1 MNNTNTQSWIENSN
15 CQSTCRGMIWKL
27 SHNTGIC
34 TYVVLCMYITQLSI
48 TIVRFH
54 GVWLD
59 FRRTKVGVCI
69 WCSCVLFT
77 GKKYTLSFY
86 HWCQKINEAAFL
98 KVKAPLY
105 SCLLITFCPPKV
117 GQLIGICKP
126 SIRDNPRVCGRP
138 SVYVKLMLNLL
149 I

>member
-1 MNNTNTQSWIENSN
+1 MGCDLTSGGQESEFAFGAAV
-15 CQSTCRGMIWKL
+15 CYLQ
-27 SHNTGIC
+27 
-34 TYVVLCMYITQLSI
+34 
-48 TIVRFH
+48 VRKH
-54 GVWLD
+54 
-59 FRRTKVGVCI
+59 
-69 WCSCVLFT
+69 
-77 GKKYTLSFY
+77 YTLSFN

-126 SIRDNPRVCGRP
+126 SIRDNPKVCGRP